1 MRPRNE
7 KFFTLFSGAGSNV
20 FESAAILRELVT
32 APHERRALLAKRM
45 HDTEHAGNDTTK
57 PDGRCATPGP
67 RRLAGTSFGLCSRV
81 YLPDVVG
88 DKLLRDDRM
97 HDLLLVIPARTAG
110 QRATCEGQS
119 GSRWRTEIRNSPR
132 SRTWVSNPC
141 RAA

>member
-7 KFFTLFSGAGSNV
+7 KFFARFSQADSPV
-20 FESAAILRELVT
+20 FESAAIFMEPVT
-32 APHERRALLAKRM
+32 APHEQRALLAKRM
-45 HDTEHAGNDTTK
+45 HDTEHAGNDTAK
-57 PDGRCATPGP
+57 PDGRCAPPGP
-67 RRLAGTSFGLCSRV
+67 TGLAGQAFSLCSRV

-119 GSRWRTEIRNSPR
+119 GSRWRTEVRNSPR
-132 SRTWVSNPC
+132 SRTLASNPC
-141 RAA
+141 SAA